1 MKGYVKNK
9 SNTWRHALKRSIGPG
24 AKVPLDELYEQYGKK
39 HDLPANEEFVDWLR
53 NIKLRDSNI
62 WEIVFEDGDRTKD
75 VPIGN
80 VDVKAI
86 KEGDDLTSPF
96 VKKELDVKD
105 IVYMPVRKARQELSK
120 ITDIKLLKYAYREAN
135 QLAHKET
142 LCKLLRK
149 RIQELELTRR

>member
-1 MKGYVKNK
+1 MKGYIKNK
-9 SNTWRHALKRSIGPG
+9 SNIWRHALKRSIGPR

-39 HDLPANEEFVDWLR
+39 HDLPENEEFVNWLR
-53 NIKLRDSNI
+53 NVKLRDFDV
-62 WEIVFEDGDRTKD
+62 WEIVFEDEVGESAQSNGSSEIDAD
-75 VPIGN
+75 N
-80 VDVKAI
+80 S
-86 KEGDDLTSPF
+86 ELTVPF
-96 VKKELDVKD
+96 VKKDLEIED
-105 IVYMPVRKARQELSK
+105 IVSMPVRKARQELTK

>member
-9 SNTWRHALKRSIGPG
+9 SNVWRHALKRSIGPG

-39 HDLPANEEFVDWLR
+39 HDLPENIEFVNWLR
-53 NIKLRDSNI
+53 NVKLRDADV
-62 WEIVFEDGDRTKD
+62 WEIVFEDD
-75 VPIGN
+75 VQNDSQIEDNTQVTIDDP
-80 VDVKAI
+80 
-86 KEGDDLTSPF
+86 DLTSPF

-105 IVYMPVRKARQELSK
+105 IVYMPVRKARQELNK
-120 ITDIKLLKYAYREAN
+120 ITDIKLLKYAYKEAN

-142 LCKLLRK
+142 LCKMLRK